1 MLTDEARTA
10 AISRLIDLYGDRL
23 LRLCVQYLND
33 TSLAE
38 DALQE
43 TYLRAYRFLD
53 RFRGDGSE
61 LAWLSSIAI
70 NACRNQRRSAW
81 FRHVELGLKIDDLAD
96 DEASTNTGD
105 DTVINQVSQLPPK
118 YREVILL
125 YYYQRLNTREIA
137 QALSLREGTVSSRL
151 RRAKE
156 RLRKTLERWYFDD

>member
-10 AISRLIDLYGDRL
+10 EISRLIDQYGDRL

-81 FRHVELGLKIDDLAD
+81 FRHVELGLKL
-96 DEASTNTGD
+96 TTW
-105 DTVINQVSQLPPK
+105 QMMKL
-118 YREVILL
+118 
-125 YYYQRLNTREIA
+125 QRMQGMIR
-137 QALSLREGTVSSRL
+137 
-151 RRAKE
+151 
-156 RLRKTLERWYFDD
+156 

>member
-10 AISRLIDLYGDRL
+10 EISRLIDQYGDRL

-81 FRHVELGLKIDDLAD
+81 FRHVELGHKIDDLAD
-96 DEASTNTGD
+96 DEASTNAGD

>member
-10 AISRLIDLYGDRL
+10 EISRLIDQYGDRL

-96 DEASTNTGD
+96 DEASTNAGD